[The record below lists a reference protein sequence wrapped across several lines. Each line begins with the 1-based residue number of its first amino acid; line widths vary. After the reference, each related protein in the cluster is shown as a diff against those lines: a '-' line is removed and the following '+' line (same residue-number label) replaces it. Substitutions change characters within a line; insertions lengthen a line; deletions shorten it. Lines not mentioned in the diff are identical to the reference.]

1 MLSEALRRK
10 FYYNPCNIYYNP
22 CNDFLKRLVGV
33 ADLQQQIS
41 DMKYL
46 EVLNKEKK
54 EATIRLYGS
63 IGDEI
68 NGNEFAY
75 VLAQIDNQADVVNLR
90 INSPGGSVY
99 DGLSIVSAMLS
110 MKARINVYVDGIAAS
125 MAAVIAVCGDTV
137 YMMDFAKLMIHDPF
151 IPGDQ
156 ALSEKDK
163 KGLQKI
169 TDILRTILS
178 RRGNKEIDIA
188 ALMQKETW
196 FSAQEALT
204 EGLIDEIVSSKRKD
218 LSGKSPEDIQ
228 KIILNEYKPIKPQ
241 KKMNDEQLKALAK
254 LLGLPENSEA
264 AAVIVAITAL
274 KTEKESLAKRLLD
287 HYQQLGRN
295 VGIITDDNAADFEAL
310 AASNF
315 DLYAKM
321 VSGKPQVQPAPA
333 TQPQAQT
340 ATRLSQAL
348 QGLGTGGE
356 RKDTKTYDWYQKND
370 PQALIRLERENPT
383 EFKKLLDDYENGL

>member
-1 MLSEALRRK
+1 MK

-22 CNDFLKRLVGV
+22 CNDFLKRLAGV

-75 VLAQIDNQADVVNLR
+75 VLAQIDAQADVINLR

-156 ALSEKDK
+156 QLSEKDK

-169 TDILRTILS
+169 TDTLRTILS
-178 RRGNKEIDIA
+178 RRGNKEVDIA
-188 ALMQKETW
+188 TLMQKETW

-228 KIILNEYKPIKPQ
+228 KIILNEYKPIKQ

-254 LLGLPENSEA
+254 LLGLPENSEV

-295 VGIITDDNAADFEAL
+295 AGIITDDNVADFEAL
-310 AASNF
+310 ATSNF
-315 DLYAKM
+315 DLYVKM
-321 VSGKPQVQPAPA
+321 VSGKPQAQPSPA
-333 TQPQAQT
+333 TQPQTQT
-340 ATRLSQAL
+340 VTRLSQAL
-348 QGLGTGGE
+348 QSHVTSGE

>member
-1 MLSEALRRK
+1 MK

-22 CNDFLKRLVGV
+22 CNDFLKRFSGV

-75 VLAQIDNQADVVNLR
+75 MLAQIDAQADVVNLR

-99 DGLSIVSAMLS
+99 DGLSIVSAIFS
-110 MKARINVYVDGIAAS
+110 MKAWINVYVDGIAAS

-151 IPGDQ
+151 IPGNQ

-169 TDILRTILS
+169 TDALRTILS
-178 RRGNKEIDIA
+178 RRGNKEVDIA

-196 FSAQEALT
+196 FSAQEALA

-218 LSGKSPEDIQ
+218 LSEKSPEDIQ
-228 KIILNEYKPIKPQ
+228 KIILNEYKPIKQ

-274 KTEKESLAKRLLD
+274 KTEKDSLAKRLLD

-295 VGIITDDNAADFEAL
+295 TGIVTDDNAADFEAL

-321 VSGKPQVQPAPA
+321 VSGKPQAQAIPA
-333 TQPQAQT
+333 TQPQTQAT
-340 ATRLSQAL
+340 TRLSQAL
-348 QGLGTGGE
+348 QSLGAGGD